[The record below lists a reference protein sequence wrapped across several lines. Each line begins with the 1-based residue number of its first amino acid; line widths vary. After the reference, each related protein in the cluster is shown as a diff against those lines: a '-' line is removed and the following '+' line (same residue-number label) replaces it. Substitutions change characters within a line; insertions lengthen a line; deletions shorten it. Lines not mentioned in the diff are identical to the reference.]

1 MRRRRL
7 LQLLKRLDGAVH
19 FHVVHPD
26 VRDRAAVARL
36 QPSGGLQQRVLS
48 PIGRRCRCRRQRRR
62 RDVRPT
68 PVDELHPGR
77 RAIQIV
83 VPRRR
88 SRQRRRQW
96 VQRLRLV
103 RARPSVRPAVRADEE
118 RVAARSAECGPRE
131 LGVGARV
138 GAVHAAVCAR
148 PSANVWHGRHS
159 IVSRQ
164 LHRLMFWD
172 RASSVLLAGR
182 LHIRRGRMLQHYAR
196 AQQLIERVDTA
207 RVIGRRHAHHGHD

>member
-7 LQLLKRLDGAVH
+7 LQLLERLDRAVH
-19 FHVVHPD
+19 FHVVDPD
-26 VRDRAAVARL
+26 VGDRTAVARL
-36 QPSGGLQQRVLS
+36 QPSGGLQQRVLT
-48 PIGRRCRCRRQRRR
+48 PIGRRRRR
-62 RDVRPT
+62 RRRRRHLRPT

-83 VPRRR
+83 VPGRRPR
-88 SRQRRRQW
+88 QCRRQR
-96 VQRLRLV
+96 VDRLRL
-103 RARPSVRPAVRADEE
+103 PAVRAAVRAGEE
-118 RVAARSAECGPRE
+118 RVAARSAEGGPRE
-131 LGVGARV
+131 LGVGTRV

-148 PSANVWHGRHS
+148 PCADVWHGRHS

-164 LHRLMFWD
+164 LHRLMFWHG
-172 RASSVLLAGR
+172 ASSVLLAVR
-182 LHIRRGRMLQHYAR
+182 LHIRRGRVLQHYAR